1 MLFKQSTAQV
11 LYLNVARRKRNLKL
25 QVEVAQIKRVY
36 YLRFSSPTS
45 PTVVLMCASDA
56 PQISDAA
63 KNRKQILTGITT
75 REAVK
80 NTVSMMENLFFAL
93 SCIHTGT

>member
-45 PTVVLMCASDA
+45 PTVFHSSYVCLGCTSDLGCCKK
-56 PQISDAA
+56 S
-63 KNRKQILTGITT
+63 
-75 REAVK
+75 EA
-80 NTVSMMENLFFAL
+80 NPDGYNY
-93 SCIHTGT
+93 